1 MSFFS
6 KLAFKWREPKQY
18 VAARDARIRL
28 GRRWWSDLPL
38 VAIVGAML
46 LATWYLATLNPK
58 KHPPSFE
65 VAVLLGFALGV
76 FLVYVVPWINRL
88 CPSEVKFFEK
98 SFLVSRGNSHRTG
111 KWKDVSS
118 WGMTKQ
124 DSYDILIWRTKRGV
138 KISVALDESLDH
150 SELSTFFCDLNIPR
164 EDSEAAVVNPK
175 PPLL

>member
-1 MSFFS
+1 MGLLP

-88 CPSEVKFFEK
+88 CPSEIKFFEMTMLTTTDDATK
-98 SFLVSRGNSHRTG
+98 EYHKHHNPATLQPALIVSG
-111 KWKDVSS
+111 
-118 WGMTKQ
+118 
-124 DSYDILIWRTKRGV
+124 
-138 KISVALDESLDH
+138 SLM
-150 SELSTFFCDLNIPR
+150 ER
-164 EDSEAAVVNPK
+164 
-175 PPLL
+175 